1 VSVAD
6 DAQPEAYAYLGPEGT
21 FTEAALLQWLDEAAA
36 QTVPCSSIDA
46 ALDAVT
52 AGEVAGAMV
61 PFENTVEGSVS
72 ATLDALA
79 TGDPLV
85 IVAEVFVPVT
95 LALMARPGT
104 GLGDVTTVASFPHAH
119 AQCRGWLAANLPD
132 AGLLPT
138 ASTAAAAAA
147 LTDPEAACDA
157 AIAAPLAAHTYRLA
171 LLAEDIADHSSA
183 ETRFVMVTRPR
194 APEPATGTDKTTVVT
209 YIGEDHP
216 GALLEILTEFAVRGV
231 NLTRIESRPTGG
243 GIGDY
248 FFSIDIEGHVDDA
261 RVGEALTG
269 VRRVCTQVRYLG
281 SYRKADGQPP
291 RLRHGVSDA
300 DFRDA
305 AAWLA
310 RVRDGRGQP

>member
-1 VSVAD
+1 MTVD
-6 DAQPEAYAYLGPEGT
+6 DDPQPAYAYLGPAGT
-21 FTEAALLQWLDEAAA
+21 FTEAALLQWLAKAPATLVPCPSIEAAL
-36 QTVPCSSIDA
+36 A
-46 ALDAVT
+46 AVR

-61 PFENTVEGSVS
+61 PFENTIEGSVS

-95 LALMARPGT
+95 MVLMTRPGT
-104 GLGDVTTVASFPHAH
+104 ELADVKTVASFPHAH
-119 AQCRGWLAANLPD
+119 AQCRGWLSAHLPD
-132 AGLLPT
+132 ADLLPT

-147 LTDPEAACDA
+147 LADPASACDA
-157 AIAAPLAAHTYRLA
+157 AIAAPLAAQTYGLTVLA
-171 LLAEDIADHSSA
+171 DDIADHPFA
-183 ETRFVMVTRPR
+183 ETRFVMVTLPQ

-281 SYRKADGQPP
+281 SYRKADGRPP
-291 RLRHGVSDA
+291 KLRRGVSDA

-310 RVRDGRGQP
+310 RVRDGRVQP